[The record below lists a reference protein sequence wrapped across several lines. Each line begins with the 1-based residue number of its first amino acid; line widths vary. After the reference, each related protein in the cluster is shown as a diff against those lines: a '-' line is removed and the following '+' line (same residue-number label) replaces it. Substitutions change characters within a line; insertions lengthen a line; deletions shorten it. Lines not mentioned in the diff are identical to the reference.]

1 MVFKD
6 SHYIELYKWRLRS
19 ETCGSS
25 PEIRQQAAKRELDMR
40 LEEISRRKK
49 VQKTLIIMTYIV
61 AAIFSLVQG
70 LGLVAACLMHVAAF
84 TYGKY
89 CYIDRCEMYAYET
102 ALGQWEAEG
111 KPSDPPPNKD
121 GNTA

>member
-49 VQKTLIIMTYIV
+49 
-61 AAIFSLVQG
+61 FSNNPVENDIEEE
-70 LGLVAACLMHVAAF
+70 
-84 TYGKY
+84 
-89 CYIDRCEMYAYET
+89 IDEVID
-102 ALGQWEAEG
+102 L
-111 KPSDPPPNKD
+111 N
-121 GNTA
+121 